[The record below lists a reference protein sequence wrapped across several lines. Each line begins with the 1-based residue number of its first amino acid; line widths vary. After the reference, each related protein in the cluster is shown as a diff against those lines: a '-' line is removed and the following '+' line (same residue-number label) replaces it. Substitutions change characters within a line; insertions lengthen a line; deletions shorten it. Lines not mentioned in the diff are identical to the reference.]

1 MGLSE
6 RSSCSAP
13 RDNTGVGHVQSSC
26 SQIHVNP
33 QCNATH
39 RVHEHSLLL
48 LVTLQVARF
57 PNSTQQYSAHFSRA
71 SRAQQSPSRL
81 SPEEAGCRD
90 ECLPC
95 GMVGLNGS
103 TPAFTWKLPWEW

>member
-48 LVTLQVARF
+48 LQVTLQVARF
-57 PNSTQQYSAHFSRA
+57 PNSTQQ
-71 SRAQQSPSRL
+71 
-81 SPEEAGCRD
+81 
-90 ECLPC
+90 
-95 GMVGLNGS
+95 
-103 TPAFTWKLPWEW
+103 